1 MKTFLRQNALY
12 IAWIIALLAV
22 IGSLYF
28 SEVKGFAPC
37 VLCWFQ
43 RIAIYPLVVLIPI
56 GIIKKDPR
64 IADYV
69 LSLTIVGTLI
79 SIYQN
84 LLYYKI
90 LPESISPCS
99 AGVSCTTKYV
109 EYFGFLT
116 IPLLSLITLITI
128 TVLMIMYKKQNHA

>member
-12 IAWIIALLAV
+12 IAWGFALVAML
-22 IGSLYF
+22 GSLYF
-28 SEVKGFAPC
+28 SEIKGFAPC
-37 VLCWFQ
+37 VLCWYQ
-43 RIAIYPLVVLIPI
+43 RIAIYPLVLLIPV

-69 LSLTIVGTLI
+69 LTLSIAGLIVSL
-79 SIYQN
+79 YQN

-90 LPESISPCS
+90 LPESVSPCS
-99 AGVSCTTKYV
+99 TGVSCLTKYV

-116 IPLLSLITLITI
+116 IPLLSFITLAAIT
-128 TVLMIMYKKQNHA
+128 TLMIMYKKQNHA

>member
-28 SEVKGFAPC
+28 SEIKGFAPC
-37 VLCWFQ
+37 ALCWFQ

>member
-1 MKTFLRQNALY
+1 
-12 IAWIIALLAV
+12 
-22 IGSLYF
+22 
-28 SEVKGFAPC
+28 
-37 VLCWFQ
+37 
-43 RIAIYPLVVLIPI
+43 
-56 GIIKKDPR
+56 
-64 IADYV
+64 V

>member
-64 IADYV
+64 VADYV

>member
-28 SEVKGFAPC
+28 SEIKGFAPC

>member
-28 SEVKGFAPC
+28 SEIKGFAPC
-37 VLCWFQ
+37 ALCWFQ
-43 RIAIYPLVVLIPI
+43 RIAIYPLVVLIPV

>member
-28 SEVKGFAPC
+28 SEIKGFAPC

-43 RIAIYPLVVLIPI
+43 RIAIYPLVVLIPV

>member
-12 IAWIIALLAV
+12 IAWGFALVAMF
-22 IGSLYF
+22 GSLYF
-28 SEVKGFAPC
+28 SEIKGFAPC
-37 VLCWFQ
+37 VLCWYQ
-43 RIAIYPLVVLIPI
+43 RIAIYPLVLLIPV

-69 LSLTIVGTLI
+69 LTLSIAGLIVSL
-79 SIYQN
+79 YQN

-90 LPESISPCS
+90 LPESVSPCS
-99 AGVSCTTKYV
+99 TGVSCLTKYV

-116 IPLLSLITLITI
+116 IPLLSFITLAAIT
-128 TVLMIMYKKQNHA
+128 TLMIMYKKQNHA

>member
-1 MKTFLRQNALY
+1 
-12 IAWIIALLAV
+12 
-22 IGSLYF
+22 
-28 SEVKGFAPC
+28 
-37 VLCWFQ
+37 
-43 RIAIYPLVVLIPI
+43 
-56 GIIKKDPR
+56 IIKKDPR

>member
-28 SEVKGFAPC
+28 SEIKGFAPC
-37 VLCWFQ
+37 ALCWYQ